1 MIVKKVQNALNQNTL
16 LIVHDDTGNADAL
29 IDTLYTFIQ
38 DQVIYHQGGTLP
50 SEDLVG
56 RYFLSDMTEGEARS
70 SEVEESE
77 E

>member
-56 RYFLSDMTEGEARS
+56 RYFLSEIQESDDAKP
-70 SEVEESE
+70 EEDL
-77 E
+77 